1 MEDSIKGLMEY
12 TGGTGYDDAFV
23 YAPVR
28 PIVEDADKVLAKDG
42 CMNFFAG
49 PSNTAFSAEIN
60 FYNIH
65 YTPTHIMGSTGGNAD
80 DMIESLEMSSKGLIN
95 PAVMLTHVGGINSAI
110 DTILDLPNIPGG
122 KKIAYNE
129 IDMPMTAIEDFA
141 ELGKTDPF
149 FKELAGNW
157 WKSIMDC
164 GMLKRKNT
172 CCKRERKEVKM
183 IERIYVL
190 NNEEGEN

>member
-1 MEDSIKGLMEY
+1 
-12 TGGTGYDDAFV
+12 
-23 YAPVR
+23 
-28 PIVEDADKVLAKDG
+28 
-42 CMNFFAG
+42 MNFFAG

-129 IDMPMTAIEDFA
+129 IDMPLTAIEDFA

-149 FKELAGNW
+149 FKEMAELVDKYNGLWNAEAEKYLLENG
-157 WKSIMDC
+157 K
-164 GMLKRKNT
+164 KR
-172 CCKRERKEVKM
+172 
-183 IERIYVL
+183 
-190 NNEEGEN
+190 G